1 MTDTISDSAQETAVS
16 APSRDQQKPKA
27 NDSFWSV
34 RMANSY
40 MKRQPILNDR
50 WSYESG
56 VVLRGIEQ
64 VWLDTGNKKYLE
76 YIRYNVEQF
85 VEPDGNIRTY
95 NLKDYNL
102 DQINPGKLLF
112 QLNHET
118 GDKRYLQ
125 ALHLLMQQ
133 LKTQP
138 RTSEGGF
145 WHKKSCP
152 YQMWLDGIYMA
163 APFYTQYADYFKE
176 PSGFDDVAHQ
186 ILLIE
191 RNTRDPKTG
200 LYYHA
205 WDESKIQKWAN
216 PQTGCSPHFWGRA
229 MGWYAMAIVDV
240 LDFLPLSHQARERI
254 VTIFARMIQALMVV
268 QDGKTGLWYQVLDR
282 DVCEGNYYEALAS
295 CMFVYV
301 LVKGIRKGYLTS
313 NYLEAAQ
320 RGYAGIIKHFVE
332 VDGYGQVNL
341 KKNYQVAGLPGKEQ
355 LGSSYEQYIGEPIV
369 TTDHKGVGA
378 FILTSAEIERL
389 SKPT

>member
-16 APSRDQQKPKA
+16 SPSDTPKKPESSI
-27 NDSFWSV
+27 DGWSV
-34 RMANSY
+34 RMADSY

-50 WSYESG
+50 WGHELG
-56 VVLRGIEQ
+56 VVLKGIEQ
-64 VWLDTGNKKYLE
+64 IWFGTGEKKYIE
-76 YIRYNVEQF
+76 YIKRIVEQF
-85 VEPDGNIRTY
+85 VEPDGDILTY
-95 NLKDYNL
+95 NRKDYNL
-102 DQINPGKLLF
+102 NQINSGKLLF
-112 QLNHET
+112 QLYQAT

-125 ALHLLMQQ
+125 SLHLLMQQ

-191 RNTRDPKTG
+191 RHTRDPRTS

-240 LDFLPLSHQARERI
+240 LDFLPASHQTRDRI
-254 VTIFARMIQALMVV
+254 VTIFQRMIHSLAMV
-268 QDGKTGLWYQVLDR
+268 QDADTGLWYQVLDQGG
-282 DVCEGNYYEALAS
+282 CEGNYTEASAS
-295 CMFVYV
+295 CMFVYA
-301 LVKGIRKGYLTS
+301 LAKGIRKGYLGPEC
-313 NYLEAAQ
+313 LKVAQ
-320 RGYAGIIKHFVE
+320 KGYAGIIKHLVE
-332 VDGYGQVNL
+332 VDENGTHEHFRNL
-341 KKNYQVAGLPGKEQ
+341 QIARS
-355 LGSSYEQYIGEPIV
+355 GSFHWAKDPNQQDLWRNTCFS
-369 TTDHKGVGA
+369 
-378 FILTSAEIERL
+378 
-389 SKPT
+389 